1 MNNKELHQR
10 EAYIILAACIGLIAG
25 CVLLNISLVFGFAF
39 SIMLSCYIF
48 FNKGFTPKEL
58 VAMMRHGLIE
68 CRILFL
74 LILLIGATVSILL
87 SSGVVPTMIYY
98 GFEYMK
104 GMNFLFISFVIVAI
118 SSVFMGTA
126 IGTVSTIGLAILGIG
141 KGFGIPTTV
150 LLGVIVSGAFLADK
164 ISPISGLLNL
174 TLSATNTNYKGAIKS
189 MLVTLI
195 PTILLTGGIFY
206 YLGTKYTI
214 GTNTTN
220 IFEFQR
226 AIKANFFISPFLLL
240 VPVLIVV
247 LSFFGFKIIYSIST
261 GLMGGV
267 IISFIFQG
275 MTIGQIITSIFW
287 GYKGST
293 ASLKLNEVLISGG
306 VASMLEVLLIVMG
319 AISLSSI
326 LEKTGLI
333 NYVTNKVISKI
344 NSKGELIIKTGLISG
359 ILTIVTCDQT
369 MGIILPGRLLRDKY
383 AELNLSENVLAR
395 TISDTGTIIAPLM
408 PWNVNSLLIGLVA
421 GTKVFY
427 SPFAV
432 LCYISPL
439 ITLIYG
445 FIYDKLSSK

>member
-1 MNNKELHQR
+1 MIKKELHQG
-10 EAYIILAACIGLIAG
+10 EAYTILAICIGLIAG
-25 CVLLNISLVFGFAF
+25 CVLLNISLVFGFVV
-39 SIMLSCYIF
+39 SIIMSCFIF
-48 FNKGFTPKEL
+48 VNKGFTPKEL
-58 VAMMRHGLIE
+58 VVMMKNGLAE
-68 CRILFL
+68 CRILYL

-104 GMNFLFISFVIVAI
+104 GMNFLFISFIIVAI

-174 TLSATNTNYKGAIKS
+174 TLSSTNTNYRDAFKS
-189 MLVTLI
+189 MLVTLT
-195 PTILLTGGIFY
+195 PTILITGGIYY

-214 GTNTTN
+214 GSNTIN
-220 IFEFQR
+220 ILEFQK
-226 AIKANFFISPFLLL
+226 AIKADFFVSPFLLL
-240 VPVLIVV
+240 VPVIIVV
-247 LSFFGFKIIYSIST
+247 LSFLGFKIIYSIST
-261 GLMGGV
+261 GLMGGI
-267 IISFIFQG
+267 IISFIFQRV
-275 MTIGQIITSIFW
+275 TIIQIIKSIFW
-287 GYKGST
+287 GYRGST
-293 ASLKLNEVLISGG
+293 TSLKLNEVLISGG
-306 VASMLEVLLIVMG
+306 VVSMFEVLLIVVG

-326 LEKTGLI
+326 LEGTGLI
-333 NYVTNKVISKI
+333 NYITNKVISKI

-369 MGIILPGRLLRDKY
+369 MGIILPGRLLKNKY
-383 AELNLSENVLAR
+383 VELELSENVLAR

-445 FIYDKLSSK
+445 FMCDKLIRK